1 MKTFSEIIKNIF
13 KIKSLWSVTAMII
26 CLYGTFT
33 NTISKELLSM
43 LIGAIVTNYFKKEEH
58 NQ

>member
-43 LIGAIVTNYFKKEEH
+43 LIGAIVTNYFKKEE
-58 NQ
+58 Q